1 MTALAHEE
9 LHRRALERRWEP
21 TEDRLQLGAE
31 LAVLVEEVANYD
43 VLLEQAASAI
53 ARHVDGGCVIALLA
67 DDDAMLHPI
76 GIDGPSAEASDA
88 LEQLT
93 GLTFQPLGISR
104 AVMAAARAQLV
115 ELDPAMFAQRPG
127 VARYMEL
134 TGHHHAI
141 VVPLRAHGRST
152 GVLWLASASEFG
164 EDDIHFLGLCGSRIG
179 LAVQHLRYIEGDVL
193 QRVEREDLPLAEL
206 TARER
211 EILALIAAGLTS
223 REAAER
229 LVVSIR
235 TVEWHRARVQAK
247 LGVSGRSELTR
258 IAREAGLDV
267 PVK

>member
-1 MTALAHEE
+1 MSAPAHEE

-43 VLLEQAASAI
+43 VLVEQAASAI
-53 ARHVDGGCVIALLA
+53 ARHVDGGCVIALLS

-76 GIDGPSAEASDA
+76 GVDGPSAEASEA

-93 GLTFQPLGISR
+93 GLTFEPLGISR
-104 AVMAAARAQLV
+104 QVMGSGRAQVV

-127 VARYMEL
+127 VARYMEI
-134 TGHHHAI
+134 TGHDHAI

-152 GVLWLASASEFG
+152 GVLWLAAARAFG
-164 EDDIHFLGLCGSRIG
+164 DDDIHFLGLCGSRIG
-179 LAVQHLRYIEGDVL
+179 LAVQHLRLIEGDVGE
-193 QRVEREDLPLAEL
+193 RDKREDLPLAEL

-211 EILALIAAGLTS
+211 EILGLVAAGLTS

-229 LVVSIR
+229 LVVSVR

-247 LGVSGRSELTR
+247 LGVSGRAELTR
-258 IAREAGLDV
+258 VAREAGLEI